1 LVCTWRSIYI
11 NNKPFFIAIF
21 AALFYKAL
29 DIQNTIE
36 RQDNTFGKELYS
48 YQNTAIDKIFEKLK
62 NHPERY
68 NLLYQLP
75 TGGGKTVIFSEIA
88 RRYIQQTGK
97 KVLILTHR
105 VELCAQTSQMLN
117 EFGVVNKVI
126 NSEVKE
132 LPVPNDFMCFV
143 AMVETLNNRL
153 RDKILDLDNIGLM
166 IVDEAHYNSFRKL
179 FKFYEKG
186 VMLGVTATPL
196 SSNIKLPM
204 NEVYDELIVGESI
217 GSLINMGFLSRAT
230 TYSYHVGLTSLKIGI
245 NGDYTVSSSE
255 RLYNTHV
262 MQDKLLAAYKDQCLG
277 KKTLIFNNGIHT
289 SQYVYESFKQA
300 GFEIR
305 HLDNTHTASERRKI
319 LDWFREKPDAILTS
333 VSILT
338 TGFDEP
344 TVESII
350 LNRATRSL
358 TLYFQMIGRGSRV
371 IPGKKEFTVI
381 DLGNNLSRFGLWE
394 DEVDWAAVFRN
405 PEAYLLNLRSDEEI
419 ELQYRYEMP
428 DELRARFNKSEIID
442 FDIKEAHKE
451 ALRQKQ
457 RPKIVIEQSIEQHV
471 KICVENSSDIE
482 GAIEL
487 AQLLKEEIDFR
498 VRVYTRCLGKAS
510 QSYVTWLQDD
520 YYRKLKQQIV
530 RFGSPIVEEHVP
542 EMIEEVEYSDVPQSN
557 DEEEIQEELKTDFNT
572 EQ

>member
-1 LVCTWRSIYI
+1 M
-11 NNKPFFIAIF
+11 
-21 AALFYKAL
+21 
-29 DIQNTIE
+29 DIQQTTE
-36 RQDNTFGKELYS
+36 KQDNTFGKELYA
-48 YQNTAIDKIFEKLK
+48 YQKTAIDKIFEKLE

-105 VELCAQTSQMLN
+105 VELCAQTSQMLK

-153 RDKILDLDNIGLM
+153 RDKILDLDNVGLM

-196 SSNIKLPM
+196 SSNINLPM

-217 GSLINMGFLSRAT
+217 SSLINMGFLARAT

-262 MQDKLLAAYKDQCLG
+262 MQDKLLAAYKDQSLG

-300 GFEIR
+300 GFEIK
-305 HLDNTHTASERRKI
+305 HLDNTHTAGERRKI

-394 DEVDWAAVFRN
+394 AEVDWAAVFRN

-428 DELRARFNKSEIID
+428 DELRAKFSKSEVID

-457 RPKIVIEQSIEQHV
+457 RPKIVIEKSIEQHV
-471 KICVENSSDIE
+471 KMCVENSSDIE
-482 GAIEL
+482 GALHL
-487 AQLLKEEIDFR
+487 AHLLKEEIDFR

-510 QSYVTWLQDD
+510 QSYVAWLQDD

-530 RFGSPIVEEHVP
+530 RSGSPIIESQLTEI
-542 EMIEEVEYSDVPQSN
+542 IEEEALLDIPQSN
-557 DEEEIQEELKTDFNT
+557 TEEIQEELNSDLNT
-572 EQ
+572 EL